1 MSRYIKHT
9 IEIDIP
15 EGEDP
20 LRFMYEMLHDLICV
34 NLENITGTLSEKFPI
49 NEQAR
54 QAAVDAY
61 RKNIADLKHMKNSI
75 HIVA

>member
-20 LRFMYEMLHDLICV
+20 LRFMYEMLQDIICV
-34 NLENITGTLSEKFPI
+34 NLENVSNTISEKSPI
-49 NEQAR
+49 NQQVR

-61 RKNIADLKHMKNSI
+61 RKNIEDLKHMKDSI
-75 HIVA
+75 HIVV